1 MRHASVLLM
10 FAVPALAALG
20 MAGCAGFSKDGGF
33 NAVAEAAHARLG
45 KEVEWPRT
53 PEDRAKVD
61 ARVAELLAHS
71 LSVED
76 AVQIALLNNRRLQGQ
91 FQELGISEAELVQA
105 GRLPNPRFDLRHASA
120 AGQYDIEETLSF
132 DVLAL
137 LTMPYVHGIE
147 KRRFARTQ
155 NSTVLI
161 VAQLAE
167 DTRAGFYAAVA
178 ARQSLDYAQKVRS
191 AAATGAELA
200 NRMVTAGNWN
210 RLDQARE
217 QSFFNDSVRSLTRA
231 QLTEESAREKLLQ
244 LMGIAVQSGAAL
256 GPSPALEPVA
266 VPVQFAAALPELPAG
281 LEALPDVERAVLQ
294 DRLDLRLM
302 HMRLDELRES
312 LKLTASTR
320 FVNVLDLGATRVR
333 QGPRDEPYERGYA
346 VTLEVPIFDSGAA
359 RIKKSEAVYAQAVD
373 EFAQAALAAR
383 SQIRVSYA
391 GYRAA
396 FEQARQQ
403 RDSVL
408 PLRQAVTQQN
418 LLRYNA
424 SQIGIFEL
432 LSDAREQ
439 ALSVDDY
446 IQSLR
451 DFWIAKSRLDGAL
464 LGSSAP

>member
-1 MRHASVLLM
+1 MRHASVLMM

-33 NAVAEAAHARLG
+33 NAVAQASHARLG
-45 KEVEWPRT
+45 KDVEWPRT

-61 ARVAELLAHS
+61 TRVAELLARP

-132 DVLAL
+132 NVLAL
-137 LTMPYVHGIE
+137 LTMPYVQAIE

-155 NSTVLI
+155 NSTVLS
-161 VAQLAE
+161 VAQLAG
-167 DTRAGFYAAVA
+167 DTREAFYAAVA

-191 AAATGAELA
+191 AAETGAQLA
-200 NRMVTAGNWN
+200 SRMVAAGNWN

-231 QLTEESAREKLLQ
+231 QLSEESAREKLLQ
-244 LMGIAVQSGAAL
+244 LMSIAVQPGAAL
-256 GPSPALEPVA
+256 
-266 VPVQFAAALPELPAG
+266 PVQLAGALPELPTG

-294 DRLDLRLM
+294 DRLDLRLTR
-302 HMRLDELRES
+302 MRLDELRES
-312 LKLTASTR
+312 LKLTAATR

-346 VTLEVPIFDSGAA
+346 LTLEVPIFDSGAA
-359 RIKKSEAVYAQAVD
+359 RVKKSEAVYAQAVD
-373 EFAQAALAAR
+373 EFAQAALEAR
-383 SQIRVSYA
+383 SQIRLAYA

-403 RDSVL
+403 RDAVL

-432 LSDAREQ
+432 LSDARAQ

>member
-1 MRHASVLLM
+1 
-10 FAVPALAALG
+10 
-20 MAGCAGFSKDGGF
+20 
-33 NAVAEAAHARLG
+33 
-45 KEVEWPRT
+45 
-53 PEDRAKVD
+53 
-61 ARVAELLAHS
+61 
-71 LSVED
+71 
-76 AVQIALLNNRRLQGQ
+76 
-91 FQELGISEAELVQA
+91 
-105 GRLPNPRFDLRHASA
+105 
-120 AGQYDIEETLSF
+120 LSF
-132 DVLAL
+132 NVLAL

-161 VAQLAE
+161 VARLAT
-167 DTRAGFYAAVA
+167 DTREAFYAVVA
-178 ARQSLDYAQKVRS
+178 ARQSLDYAHKVRS
-191 AAATGAELA
+191 AAETGAELA
-200 NRMVTAGNWN
+200 NRMVAAGNWN

-231 QLTEESAREKLLQ
+231 QLSEESAREKLLE
-244 LMGIAVQSGAAL
+244 LMGIAVQPGAPLVPGAAL
-256 GPSPALEPVA
+256 EPAPELGPAA
-266 VPVQFAAALPELPAG
+266 APVQFSAALPELPAG
-281 LEALPDVERAVLQ
+281 PEALPDVERAVLQ

-302 HMRLDELRES
+302 RMRLDELRES

-333 QGPRDEPYERGYA
+333 QGSRDEPYERGYA
-346 VTLEVPIFDSGAA
+346 LTLEVPIFDSGAA
-359 RIKKSEAVYAQAVD
+359 RVKKSEAVYAQAVD
-373 EFAQAALAAR
+373 EFAQAALEAR
-383 SQIRVSYA
+383 SQIRVAYA

-396 FEQARQQ
+396 FEQASQQ
-403 RDSVL
+403 RDAVL
-408 PLRQAVTQQN
+408 PLRQAVTRQN

-446 IQSLR
+446 IQSVR